1 MEEETITLEKKVL
14 MDLISLTA
22 NMAVW
27 YAAGM
32 APTMN
37 DEGFLISIEKE
48 LNRGPLFNKEIP
60 ADLRQHIILVVN
72 GFRQD

>member
-1 MEEETITLEKKVL
+1 MVDEKITLDKDVL
-14 MDLISLTA
+14 FNIVSLVA

-32 APTMN
+32 APAMN
-37 DEGFLISIEKE
+37 DAGFLISIEKE

-60 ADLRQHIILVVN
+60 ADLRQHILLVVN
-72 GFRQD
+72 GFRQN

>member
-32 APTMN
+32 APAMN

-48 LNRGPLFNKEIP
+48 INRGPLFNKEIP
-60 ADLRQHIILVVN
+60 ADLRQHILLVVN
-72 GFRQD
+72 GFRQN